1 MKSNSVNSVSFTK
14 IFAFAMMAAPIVQ
27 LVADIL
33 WFGNGV
39 LLTGTVFRQ
48 ISYVLFIPAV
58 FGMLYLAPSK
68 IGVVALWLCLLGIG
82 GGIAIVALYRVGSGA
97 EVGQSGL
104 PLFVEQAFSASPGLG
119 ISIFIPGIL
128 FPLGQLALALAFW
141 RECSQQRL
149 LSFLLVSI
157 GILFFMGNALEIK
170 IALFTSDVLM
180 IIVYCWMARRNV
192 SSLKSDTDRNL
203 SDLMTSGSSPRRA

>member
-1 MKSNSVNSVSFTK
+1 
-14 IFAFAMMAAPIVQ
+14 VQ

-48 ISYVLFIPAV
+48 IGYVLFIPAV

-68 IGVVALWLCLLGIG
+68 VGVVAMWLCLLGIG
-82 GGIAIVALYRVGSGA
+82 GGIAIVALYRVGAGA

-128 FPLGQLALALAFW
+128 FPLGQVVLGLAFW
-141 RECSQQRL
+141 RERSRQRL
-149 LSFLLVSI
+149 LTFLFITI

-170 IALFTSDVLM
+170 IALFVSDVLM
-180 IIVYCWMARRNV
+180 IIVYGWLARRKV
-192 SSLKSDTDRNL
+192 SSLKSDADRNI
-203 SDLMTSGSSPRRA
+203 SDLTSSVSSPTGV